1 MWNVKYKEGMIST
14 CSVSHLI
21 FDKRILEGLMEQKK
35 KKLNTCSQPLKHQIY
50 ILVISL
56 ELEGTLEMPRPT
68 LIGRG
73 ICCGVDCIHLSL
85 SKGKN
90 ECARDRVGMELDCPA
105 LCVRRMNW

>member
-21 FDKRILEGLMEQKK
+21 FDERILEGLMEQKK

-56 ELEGTLEMPRPT
+56 ELEGTLEMPMKTYPDFS
-68 LIGRG
+68 G
-73 ICCGVDCIHLSL
+73 
-85 SKGKN
+85 
-90 ECARDRVGMELDCPA
+90 
-105 LCVRRMNW
+105 